1 MREGFL
7 YIFFSHTDFSPKIQ
21 IFLVIY
27 TDFVLDQSV
36 RSALQYYS
44 TCPVHYFRDMF
55 QRVGKYIPWYGLGL
69 GFSSATF
76 AYLTVI
82 LVSDISPVL
91 VLRPIHINLTGSL
104 TVCVVLKCNK
114 DSLIVKLSFL

>member
-1 MREGFL
+1 M
-7 YIFFSHTDFSPKIQ
+7 SCS
-21 IFLVIY
+21 
-27 TDFVLDQSV
+27 S
-36 RSALQYYS
+36 
-44 TCPVHYFRDMF
+44 RDMF

-91 VLRPIHINLTGSL
+91 VLFPLQVNLTGCL

>member
-1 MREGFL
+1 MRKGFL
-7 YIFFSHTDFSPKIQ
+7 YIFFSHTDFPPKIQ

-36 RSALQYYS
+36 RSALYYS
-44 TCPVHYFRDMF
+44 ACPVHPSRDMF

-104 TVCVVLKCNK
+104 NVCVVLKCNK
-114 DSLIVKLSFL
+114 GSLIVKLSFL